1 MFIKKIFQ
9 NQIDES
15 VHKQFI
21 RFSKGQYENK
31 AIINIKKGQ
40 KIKITTSFELATDLI
55 IFITSLATKFKV
67 QGILLTKNQISGI
80 DGKKKKGFYE
90 YKIEKEI
97 SSEELKNFA
106 SESYYALFD
115 CLSQDNSIEL
125 KTKKKIPKPGKS
137 KTKVNDKF
145 CKLTLDARYWP
156 QVHNEFLFDFPSEIK
171 KAHIEHTYIIND
183 IKIPKEL
190 EKQDDYEKIR
200 LGAKKIGKIIRKA
213 IIDKK
218 EFIKEKDFEA

>member
-21 RFSKGQYENK
+21 RFSKGKYENK

-156 QVHNEFLFDFPSEIK
+156 QVHNEFLFDFDRVAENF
-171 KAHIEHTYIIND
+171 H
-183 IKIPKEL
+183 
-190 EKQDDYEKIR
+190 Q
-200 LGAKKIGKIIRKA
+200 
-213 IIDKK
+213 
-218 EFIKEKDFEA
+218 